1 MASWPHWRQ
10 RSRWPPSAAVR
21 QCSMAKSTRRCSQVS
36 QDRFFSMKLLPCAR
50 MISATSKGGRVHLLC
65 SLRDRF
71 TWSGLD
77 SSMLSSGVP
86 AALRWRSDR
95 CR

>member
-1 MASWPHWRQ
+1 MAALTTAIQVATEHRRTAVLNGEEDAEVKPRHPGSVLLDEPVAMRANNIGHLEGWPIH
-10 RSRWPPSAAVR
+10 
-21 QCSMAKSTRRCSQVS
+21 
-36 QDRFFSMKLLPCAR
+36 F
-50 MISATSKGGRVHLLC
+50 LC

-86 AALRWRSDR
+86 AAFR
-95 CR
+95 

>member
-1 MASWPHWRQ
+1 MAALTTAIQMSAE
-10 RSRWPPSAAVR
+10 RSRAAVLDGKQDAEMQPR
-21 QCSMAKSTRRCSQVS
+21 QPGPVPVNEAVAVRANDVCHLERR
-36 QDRFFSMKLLPCAR
+36 L
-50 MISATSKGGRVHLLC
+50 VHFLC
-65 SLRDRF
+65 NFRDRF

-86 AALRWRSDR
+86 AALMWRSDR